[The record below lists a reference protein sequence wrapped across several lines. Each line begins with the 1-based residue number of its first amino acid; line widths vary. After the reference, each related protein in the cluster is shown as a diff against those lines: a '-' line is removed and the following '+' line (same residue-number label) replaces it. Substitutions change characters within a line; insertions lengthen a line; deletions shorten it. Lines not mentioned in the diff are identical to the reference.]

1 MGDCEQ
7 LGTYVIINV
16 DFSLTNPYISN
27 VSGTYLDLIDTNI
40 DITKIYIGINNGDLI
55 RADKILPLKSNFQSI
70 RIKSDV
76 VGYAKFI
83 VGNCFFS
90 DKTQVIAQVSP
101 IQVQEL
107 LPNNI
112 DVSVT
117 TTPAPITAQQT
128 LVKMLIIYNNT
139 TTDATL
145 GTATKQNIPIKAG
158 SNITIVTP
166 KDTAIDLNKLY
177 VVSTANITL
186 NVMWW
191 S

>member
-16 DFSLTNPYISN
+16 DFSLTNPFISN

-76 VGYAKFI
+76 IGYAKFI

-117 TTPAPITAQQT
+117 TTPAPITSQQT
-128 LVKMLIIYNNT
+128 LVKMVIIVNASA
-139 TTDATL
+139 TDALL
-145 GTATKQNIPIKAG
+145 GTASKQNIPIKAG
-158 SNITIVTP
+158 SNIAIVTP
-166 KDTAIDLNKLY
+166 KDTVIDLAKLY